1 MMSLNFLK
9 DPISNR
15 MKILFFAKQDDE
27 AGQRL
32 RDAVQRAVPVN
43 CLESYGSLDD
53 FSRRLRAARAGNLVS
68 VLLASDRQEL
78 EGMQGLKEL
87 LKDTHVIL
95 VIPDQEERTVALA
108 HHLLPRFLRLKC
120 GDFKDVESV
129 LGRIVR

>member
-9 DPISNR
+9 DPISDR
-15 MKILFFAKQDDE
+15 MRILFFARQDNE

-53 FSRRLRAARAGNLVS
+53 FSRRLRAAKAENLVS

-108 HHLLPRFLRLKC
+108 HRLLPRFLRLKS